1 MENSGTGLTALSAP
15 KKALMADRRW
25 LRSGACISAIQDKT
39 SVTTGAFVA
48 GVAVQQRVAAGWL
61 KQPKKSPA

>member
-39 SVTTGAFVA
+39 SVTTEVFET
-48 GVAVQQRVAAGWL
+48 GVAVQQRVAARWL
-61 KQPKKSPA
+61 KQSKKSPA